1 MFRIITIVFAI
12 IFILPVSA
20 KAESYLD
27 MKIPVMDGAKNVSE
41 ERNDEFYM
49 KTISYDLTFEDTQS
63 IFHFYDHFFREQGW
77 KNFMEGHPQV
87 KHTWSSRASRF
98 DLDGKPIFAV
108 STMWQ
113 LDGTPVNGSVNV
125 TVKEYNEPNFLGE
138 IQLSVSPDMTN
149 AMMSNDSLNL
159 SGLLDKPKDIFIM
172 HRAFGDNPMQLENV
186 DFSKV
191 PEELKNDPVIV
202 EYKKHIDAWHDLYED
217 YGAQYIHKTK
227 SVDGKFERKEYPKTD
242 PLVPPVGDSGEETED
257 PLHRWRL
264 LQEERVE
271 REMEARQSKD
281 CPKPTFW
288 QCITGQ

>member
-1 MFRIITIVFAI
+1 MFRIMIILVAI
-12 IFILPVSA
+12 FFVPMKAS
-20 KAESYLD
+20 AESYLD
-27 MKIPVMDGAKNVSE
+27 MKVPVMEGAKNISE
-41 ERNDEFYM
+41 ETQDQFYM
-49 KTISYDLTFEDTQS
+49 KTISYELIFEDTHS
-63 IFHFYDHFFREQGW
+63 IFHFYDRFFRDQGW

-87 KHTWSSRASRF
+87 EHTWSSRASSF
-98 DLDGKPIFAV
+98 NLDGKPIFAV

-138 IQLSVSPDMTN
+138 IQVSLSPDMSN

-159 SGLLDKPKDIFIM
+159 SGFLDKPKDIFIM

-191 PEELKNDPVIV
+191 PEDLKNDPVIV
-202 EYKKHIDAWHDLYED
+202 EYKKHIDAWHALYEE

-227 SVDGKFERKEYPKTD
+227 PVDGKFEKKE
-242 PLVPPVGDSGEETED
+242 PPQTNFPVSPTGDSEEETED

-271 REMEARQSKD
+271 RQMQEAQSKE